1 MKKQDLRI
9 IKTKKAL
16 YQSLIQLMKEK
27 TFEEIRV
34 SDVCELALINRSTF
48 YAHFDDKYELL
59 YDYIKNLKNDLKTEL
74 SKNKEISNTKE
85 YYIEMIKILL
95 NHVEDKKEIYRSIM
109 LHNQNSIMADI
120 IYNALNED
128 ALDHI
133 QDSKTNNIGIPSE
146 IIFKFYLGAV
156 ACIGIEWLKNDH
168 YSKQDIIHY
177 LDTLIPNQF

>member
-9 IKTKKAL
+9 MKTKKAL
-16 YQSLIQLMKEK
+16 YESLIQLMKEK

-34 SDVCELALINRSTF
+34 SDICELALINRSTF

-59 YDYIKNLKNDLKTEL
+59 YDYIKNLKNELKTEL

-128 ALDHI
+128 ILDHI
-133 QDSKTNNIGIPSE
+133 QDNKTNSTGIPNE

-168 YSKQDIIHY
+168 YSKQDVIHY